1 MDIRWDVLAIVV
13 LVTCVTIG
21 LQIWAI
27 RAWHGVWRW
36 LAAGPLLLAGAD
48 LVLILVSTAIDP
60 TSHNLWPLEL
70 AMILVLG
77 LPVVGVLW
85 LVRLVARA

>member
-1 MDIRWDVLAIVV
+1 MDILWDVLAIVV
-13 LVTCVTIG
+13 LATCVTIG
-21 LQIWAI
+21 LQLWAI
-27 RAWHGVWRW
+27 AAWRGIWRW

-48 LVLILVSTAIDP
+48 LILILASTAIDP

-85 LVRLVARA
+85 IVRMVAKA

>member
-1 MDIRWDVLAIVV
+1 MWEV
-13 LVTCVTIG
+13 LVSVVSIASVIIG
-21 LQIWAI
+21 VQIWAI

-36 LAAGPLLLAGAD
+36 LAAAPLLLAGAD
-48 LVLILVSTAIDP
+48 VILILASTAVDP

-70 AMILVLG
+70 AMILALG

>member
-1 MDIRWDVLAIVV
+1 MEV
-13 LVTCVTIG
+13 LVSILSIAAVVIG
-21 LQIWAI
+21 LQVWAI
-27 RAWHGVWRW
+27 RAWQGVWRW
-36 LAAGPLLLAGAD
+36 LAAASLLLAGAD

-70 AMILVLG
+70 AMILVIG

-85 LVRLVARA
+85 LVRLVVKA

>member
-1 MDIRWDVLAIVV
+1 MDILWDVLAIVV
-13 LVTCVTIG
+13 LATCVTIG
-21 LQIWAI
+21 LQLWAI
-27 RAWHGVWRW
+27 TAWRGIWRW

-77 LPVVGVLW
+77 LPLVGILW
-85 LVRLVARA
+85 IVRLVARA

>member
-1 MDIRWDVLAIVV
+1 MLEPLIIIVSIAVVV
-13 LVTCVTIG
+13 LG
-21 LQIWAI
+21 PQIWAI
-27 RAWHGVWRW
+27 RAWQGVWRW
-36 LAAGPLLLAGAD
+36 LAAAPLLLVGVD

-70 AMILVLG
+70 LFIAALG

-85 LVRLVARA
+85 LVRLVAKV

>member
-1 MDIRWDVLAIVV
+1 MDIMWEVLISIVAIAGVV
-13 LVTCVTIG
+13 IG
-21 LQIWAI
+21 LQVWAI
-27 RAWHGVWRW
+27 RSWQGVWRW
-36 LAAGPLLLAGAD
+36 LAAAPLLLAGAD

-70 AMILVLG
+70 GMILLIG

>member
-1 MDIRWDVLAIVV
+1 MIEPLVIVVSIAIVV
-13 LVTCVTIG
+13 LG
-21 LQIWAI
+21 PQIWAI
-27 RAWHGVWRW
+27 RVWQGVWRW
-36 LAAGPLLLAGAD
+36 LAAAPLLLVGAD
-48 LVLILVSTAIDP
+48 LVLILASTAIDP

-70 AMILVLG
+70 AMLALIG